1 MVLQKQDK
9 NSQINL
15 MNIDETTKLVK
26 LVGITTDSQLRFD
39 EHISNLCN
47 KASLQL
53 NAINTL
59 QRYMGSQQM
68 KAIINR
74 NEEDKKKKCYCKSI
88 CVTHKL
94 NKKVR
99 HIFSSNIVGF
109 FFYKKKFLT
118 VF

>member
-26 LVGITTDSQLRFD
+26 LVGITTDSQLRFN

-53 NAINTL
+53 NAINNLKGTWDH
-59 QRYMGSQQM
+59 S
-68 KAIINR
+68 K
-74 NEEDKKKKCYCKSI
+74 
-88 CVTHKL
+88 
-94 NKKVR
+94 
-99 HIFSSNIVGF
+99 
-109 FFYKKKFLT
+109 
-118 VF
+118 